1 MPCQETARGATVGGL
16 AGVVV
21 SFAAL
26 AWVGALFA
34 VLGAVTLIT
43 NRKPG

>member
-21 SFAAL
+21 GFAAL
-26 AWVGALFA
+26 AWVGAAFA
-34 VLGAVTLIT
+34 VTGGVTLIP
-43 NRKPG
+43 NRKVG